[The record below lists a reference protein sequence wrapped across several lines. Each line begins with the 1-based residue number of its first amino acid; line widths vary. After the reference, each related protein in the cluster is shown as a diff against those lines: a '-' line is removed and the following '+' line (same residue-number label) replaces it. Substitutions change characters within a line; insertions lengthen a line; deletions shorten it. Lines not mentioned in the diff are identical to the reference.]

1 MAFYGPRKD
10 SSWGELRES
19 TGTTDEGA
27 ARRILADRVR
37 EAANHRDG
45 IKTFAPTA
53 AAKLTVHDLC
63 DALESD
69 LRARGIKSLTA
80 TLLHLKWPRE
90 SLGGLKAQAVKAET
104 VRRYVAQRKALGRAN
119 ATINRETELLS
130 SAFRLAVREETLT
143 RMPPFPPAL
152 PEDNAR
158 QGFFEADEIDRL
170 VVVLPTPL
178 ADMTLLAFRT
188 GWRRDELRLLR
199 WADVDAGTREI
210 RLTTSKNGRPRVVT
224 LDEED
229 WEILDRMAG
238 RRVFDESHLSLWV
251 FHRNGLPI
259 NRSVMRRQWNKG
271 CEAVGLFGRIFHDLR
286 RSAVRNMV
294 HGGVPPSTAMEIS
307 GHKTQS
313 MLARYAIV
321 SQGNIVDALRRSR
334 EFATRSRSSSN
345 VVGIGSK
352 GGPR

>member
-10 SSWGELRES
+10 SAWGEIRES
-19 TGTTDEGA
+19 TGTTDEAA

-130 SAFRLAVREETLT
+130 AAFRLAVREEMLT

-170 VVVLPTPL
+170 VAVLPTPL

-199 WADVDAGTREI
+199 WADVDAGAREI
-210 RLTTSKNGRPRVVT
+210 RLTTSKNGEPRV
-224 LDEED
+224 LPLGQED
-229 WEILDRMAG
+229 WAILERMAA
-238 RRVFDESHLSLWV
+238 RRVFESSGSHLSLWV

-271 CEAVGLFGRIFHDLR
+271 CEAVGLSGRIFHDLR

-294 HGGVPPSTAMEIS
+294 HGGVPPSIAMKVS

-313 MLARYAIV
+313 MLARYAIA
-321 SQGNIVDALRRSR
+321 SQEDMLDALRRSR
-334 EFATRSRSSSN
+334 EFASGSSSN
-345 VVGIGSK
+345 VVGIAS
-352 GGPR
+352 RST